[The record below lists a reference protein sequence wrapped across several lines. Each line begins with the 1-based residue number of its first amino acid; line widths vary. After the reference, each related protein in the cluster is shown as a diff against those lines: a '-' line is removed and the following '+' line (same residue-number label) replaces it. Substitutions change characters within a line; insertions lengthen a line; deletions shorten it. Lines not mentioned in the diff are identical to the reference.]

1 MRRSCSVEKCV
12 YNLFLK
18 LKLKREV
25 TINMPR
31 SVYIDCSQNSRLP
44 LCFPFICPY
53 FRFSVATA
61 QYKQVR
67 KLLKL
72 S

>member
-1 MRRSCSVEKCV
+1 MRRSFSVEKCV

-18 LKLKREV
+18 LKLKQEV
-25 TINMPR
+25 IINIPC
-31 SVYIDCSQNSRLP
+31 SAYIDCSQNSRLP
-44 LCFPFICPY
+44 LCFPFIFPY